1 MDDRLVTLTYLRRSA
16 LKTGAWELRLEDGV
30 ISVTPQDGHLL
41 FRAPLEEVHATF
53 PKFIWLFP
61 PGFPVFG
68 IGMNL
73 TFGGTTYRLSFVGVE
88 YEAKARFTG
97 VGGVMASGPSWSV
110 SLKDFKPARAAVR
123 QWRAAL
129 AQPTKGALRPRCLE
143 CGAETTAAAQVCA
156 RCGAPI
162 GQQ

>member
-1 MDDRLVTLTYLRRSA
+1 MWGSA
-16 LKTGAWELRLEDGV
+16 LRSGAWELLLEDGV
-30 ISVTPQDGHLL
+30 ITVTPQDGHLL

-97 VGGVMASGPSWSV
+97 VDGVMASGPSWSV

-129 AQPTKGALRPRCLE
+129 PHPTQRAPGPLCI
-143 CGAETTAAAQVCA
+143 VCA
-156 RCGAPI
+156 ART
-162 GQQ
+162 